1 MSADTDSEM
10 RKETIGGADVLRKA
24 KRRKQGSYGEKG
36 EVKGTR
42 WVGIR
47 KIREKG
53 KGDNQQ
59 NQILFENNAMK
70 PNTVYESKKI

>member
-1 MSADTDSEM
+1 M
-10 RKETIGGADVLRKA
+10 G
-24 KRRKQGSYGEKG
+24 RRWE
-36 EVKGTR
+36 GTR